1 MTGKKK
7 HSSSV
12 FRIVKGFGAALL
24 LVLVLKPIVPCLW
37 SREPGICPILE
48 IPSLARR
55 EIKEAADAGKLKSRV
70 SVSESASSV
79 SETVKSDAGK
89 QEEPQVADA
98 AATAENGRELAA
110 AKLALSAEL
119 DFPNNGDN
127 LSSQTRSS
135 RVEEEEEEES
145 LTSGV
150 ESMSEDDKERE
161 VKSLWRCQGGSGA
174 ADCSEPQA
182 LLLAEGALAERVHA
196 VCAAYALTAL
206 TSAPTLAVWPA
217 DRHLPAT
224 TFRHLFR
231 PASSVAIPP
240 GDVADR
246 AVSGEARDVW
256 VRDVRMASSEVTARL
271 HTSQQVMLKE
281 CPRGSRRK
289 SRRTALPFRRYLAP
303 SAQSQVCHLDLPP
316 SPYTLVCHLDL
327 FLCLHPPVA
336 HLSPSSRS
344 LIPFTHPIHSSQ
356 SLIPFTHP
364 NSSSHSLIPIPHPIP
379 SSHSLIPIP
388 HPIHSSQFLIPFPH
402 PTPSSHSLI
411 PIPHPIPSSHSL
423 IPFTHPIHSSH
434 SLIPFPHPNPS
445 SHSLI
450 PIPHPIPSSQSLI
463 PFPHPIPSSHSL
475 IPIPHPIPSSH
486 SLIPFTHPIHSSHS
500 LIPFPHPNPSSQ
512 SLIPFPHPNP
522 SSQSLIPFPHPNPSS
537 QSLIPFPH
545 PNPSSQSLIPF
556 THPIHSSHSL
566 ITFPHPIPSSH
577 SLIPIPHPIP
587 SSQSLIPF
595 PHPNPSSHSLIPF
608 THPIPSSHSLIPI
621 PHPIP
626 SSQSLIPFPHPNPSS
641 HSLIPIPHP
650 NPSSHFLIPI
660 PHPNPSSH
668 SLIPIP
674 HPNPSSHSLIPIPH
688 PNPSSHSLI
697 PFTHPI
703 PSSHSLIPFTHP
715 IHSSLTRL
723 ASTSLTAYLPLPQ
736 QASGAVNLDG
746 CAYDKHVDACLG
758 RLRPSTAVGAL
769 VMHEDLAALKLSKA
783 IYAVPVW
790 PTHQPP
796 SVPCATSPCS
806 SCTTPMWGSP
816 LFPPLTFPLPPPHH
830 HQTPP
835 AGTVCSGCPRVANS
849 SAPLCAMRRVTMA
862 FLHDPHVAFALAA
875 RAAPDVTAVGDFFS
889 ELRRPL
895 VLKASQSRL
904 DTCQE
909 GGRRELAEGK
919 GVLGSEVG
927 GSSIKCAQLQAAELF
942 ALSLARA
949 LVPIHRWAI
958 EARFILAQGSHRSP
972 AFQVL
977 PSICETERLPP
988 IIRHR
993 WSWFTQVEEKLKLVV
1008 CTMPKVAANSW
1019 LMWLR
1024 AKLGQPDPNDPI
1036 LALDV
1041 DKAGWHLLGRHFTEK
1056 EAVRLVTRPDF
1067 FRFTFV
1073 RNPFSR
1079 ALSAYSNKLVVT
1091 DTPNNKT
1098 GPGSREYWN
1107 ERFFRFVRPQFELL
1121 KGEDDLVS
1129 FPDFMRLVALMKNNF
1144 RWKMDRHVAPQVDVC
1159 FMQMIK
1165 YDFVGRFENLEE
1177 DAKYVVNRFGGD
1189 HLDIFNFGVNAHQT
1203 RADTKLV
1210 KKYTK

>member
-1 MTGKKK
+1 M
-7 HSSSV
+7 
-12 FRIVKGFGAALL
+12 VKGFGAALL

-55 EIKEAADAGKLKSRV
+55 EIKEAADAGKLESRV

-79 SETVKSDAGK
+79 SETVNSDPGK

-98 AATAENGRELAA
+98 AAAAENGRELAA

-119 DFPNNGDN
+119 DLPNNGDN

-135 RVEEEEEEES
+135 RVEEEEEEYS

-303 SAQSQVCHLDLPP
+303 SAQSQ
-316 SPYTLVCHLDL
+316 
-327 FLCLHPPVA
+327 
-336 HLSPSSRS
+336 
-344 LIPFTHPIHSSQ
+344 
-356 SLIPFTHP
+356 
-364 NSSSHSLIPIPHPIP
+364 
-379 SSHSLIPIP
+379 
-388 HPIHSSQFLIPFPH
+388 
-402 PTPSSHSLI
+402 
-411 PIPHPIPSSHSL
+411 
-423 IPFTHPIHSSH
+423 
-434 SLIPFPHPNPS
+434 
-445 SHSLI
+445 
-450 PIPHPIPSSQSLI
+450 
-463 PFPHPIPSSHSL
+463 
-475 IPIPHPIPSSH
+475 
-486 SLIPFTHPIHSSHS
+486 
-500 LIPFPHPNPSSQ
+500 
-512 SLIPFPHPNP
+512 
-522 SSQSLIPFPHPNPSS
+522 
-537 QSLIPFPH
+537 
-545 PNPSSQSLIPF
+545 
-556 THPIHSSHSL
+556 
-566 ITFPHPIPSSH
+566 
-577 SLIPIPHPIP
+577 
-587 SSQSLIPF
+587 
-595 PHPNPSSHSLIPF
+595 
-608 THPIPSSHSLIPI
+608 
-621 PHPIP
+621 
-626 SSQSLIPFPHPNPSS
+626 
-641 HSLIPIPHP
+641 
-650 NPSSHFLIPI
+650 
-660 PHPNPSSH
+660 
-668 SLIPIP
+668 
-674 HPNPSSHSLIPIPH
+674 
-688 PNPSSHSLI
+688 
-697 PFTHPI
+697 
-703 PSSHSLIPFTHP
+703 
-715 IHSSLTRL
+715 
-723 ASTSLTAYLPLPQ
+723 

-758 RLRPSTAVGAL
+758 RLRPSMAVGAL

-783 IYAVPVW
+783 IYV
-790 PTHQPP
+790 
-796 SVPCATSPCS
+796 S
-806 SCTTPMWGSP
+806 
-816 LFPPLTFPLPPPHH
+816 
-830 HQTPP
+830 TPP

-875 RAAPDVTAVGDFFS
+875 RAAPDVTTVGDFFS
-889 ELRRPL
+889 ELRHPL

-927 GSSIKCAQLQAAELF
+927 GTSIKCAQLQAAELF

-1129 FPDFMRLVALMKNNF
+1129 FPDFMRLVALMKKNF

-1210 KKYTK
+1210 KKYTKDAYELVKEVYAQDFFIPLNNITQTAPSVLSQIFEG

>member
-1 MTGKKK
+1 M
-7 HSSSV
+7 
-12 FRIVKGFGAALL
+12 VKGFGAALL

-55 EIKEAADAGKLKSRV
+55 EIKEAADAGKLESRV

-79 SETVKSDAGK
+79 SETVNSDPGK

-98 AATAENGRELAA
+98 AAAAENGRELAA

-119 DFPNNGDN
+119 DLPNNGDN

-135 RVEEEEEEES
+135 RVEEEEEEYS

-303 SAQSQVCHLDLPP
+303 SAQSQ
-316 SPYTLVCHLDL
+316 
-327 FLCLHPPVA
+327 
-336 HLSPSSRS
+336 
-344 LIPFTHPIHSSQ
+344 
-356 SLIPFTHP
+356 
-364 NSSSHSLIPIPHPIP
+364 
-379 SSHSLIPIP
+379 
-388 HPIHSSQFLIPFPH
+388 
-402 PTPSSHSLI
+402 
-411 PIPHPIPSSHSL
+411 
-423 IPFTHPIHSSH
+423 
-434 SLIPFPHPNPS
+434 
-445 SHSLI
+445 
-450 PIPHPIPSSQSLI
+450 
-463 PFPHPIPSSHSL
+463 
-475 IPIPHPIPSSH
+475 
-486 SLIPFTHPIHSSHS
+486 
-500 LIPFPHPNPSSQ
+500 
-512 SLIPFPHPNP
+512 
-522 SSQSLIPFPHPNPSS
+522 
-537 QSLIPFPH
+537 
-545 PNPSSQSLIPF
+545 
-556 THPIHSSHSL
+556 
-566 ITFPHPIPSSH
+566 
-577 SLIPIPHPIP
+577 
-587 SSQSLIPF
+587 
-595 PHPNPSSHSLIPF
+595 
-608 THPIPSSHSLIPI
+608 
-621 PHPIP
+621 
-626 SSQSLIPFPHPNPSS
+626 
-641 HSLIPIPHP
+641 
-650 NPSSHFLIPI
+650 
-660 PHPNPSSH
+660 
-668 SLIPIP
+668 
-674 HPNPSSHSLIPIPH
+674 
-688 PNPSSHSLI
+688 
-697 PFTHPI
+697 
-703 PSSHSLIPFTHP
+703 
-715 IHSSLTRL
+715 
-723 ASTSLTAYLPLPQ
+723 
-736 QASGAVNLDG
+736 ASGAVNLDG

-758 RLRPSTAVGAL
+758 RLRPSMAVGAL

-783 IYAVPVW
+783 IYV
-790 PTHQPP
+790 
-796 SVPCATSPCS
+796 S
-806 SCTTPMWGSP
+806 
-816 LFPPLTFPLPPPHH
+816 
-830 HQTPP
+830 TPP

-875 RAAPDVTAVGDFFS
+875 RAAPDVTTVGDFFS
-889 ELRRPL
+889 ELRHPL

-927 GSSIKCAQLQAAELF
+927 GTSIKCAQLQAAELF

-1129 FPDFMRLVALMKNNF
+1129 FPDFMRLVALMKKNF

>member
-12 FRIVKGFGAALL
+12 FRIVRGFGAALL

-48 IPSLARR
+48 VPSLARR
-55 EIKEAADAGKLKSRV
+55 EIKEAAEAGKLESRV

-89 QEEPQVADA
+89 MEEQQVADA
-98 AATAENGRELAA
+98 AAAENGRELAA

-119 DFPNNGDN
+119 DSPINADN
-127 LSSQTRSS
+127 LSSQRRSS
-135 RVEEEEEEES
+135 GVEEAEEEES
-145 LTSGV
+145 MTSAV
-150 ESMSEDDKERE
+150 ESMSEDDKERD

-174 ADCSEPQA
+174 VDCAEPQA
-182 LLLAEGALAERVHA
+182 LLLAEGALAQRVHA

-206 TSAPTLAVWPA
+206 TGAPTLAVWPA

-231 PASSVAIPP
+231 PASSMATPP
-240 GDVADR
+240 GDVADS

-256 VRDVRMASSEVTARL
+256 VHDVRMPSSDLTARL

-289 SRRTALPFRRYLAP
+289 TKRTPLPFRRYLSP
-303 SAQSQVCHLDLPP
+303 SAQSQ
-316 SPYTLVCHLDL
+316 
-327 FLCLHPPVA
+327 
-336 HLSPSSRS
+336 
-344 LIPFTHPIHSSQ
+344 
-356 SLIPFTHP
+356 
-364 NSSSHSLIPIPHPIP
+364 
-379 SSHSLIPIP
+379 
-388 HPIHSSQFLIPFPH
+388 
-402 PTPSSHSLI
+402 
-411 PIPHPIPSSHSL
+411 
-423 IPFTHPIHSSH
+423 
-434 SLIPFPHPNPS
+434 
-445 SHSLI
+445 
-450 PIPHPIPSSQSLI
+450 
-463 PFPHPIPSSHSL
+463 
-475 IPIPHPIPSSH
+475 
-486 SLIPFTHPIHSSHS
+486 
-500 LIPFPHPNPSSQ
+500 
-512 SLIPFPHPNP
+512 
-522 SSQSLIPFPHPNPSS
+522 
-537 QSLIPFPH
+537 
-545 PNPSSQSLIPF
+545 
-556 THPIHSSHSL
+556 
-566 ITFPHPIPSSH
+566 
-577 SLIPIPHPIP
+577 
-587 SSQSLIPF
+587 
-595 PHPNPSSHSLIPF
+595 
-608 THPIPSSHSLIPI
+608 
-621 PHPIP
+621 
-626 SSQSLIPFPHPNPSS
+626 
-641 HSLIPIPHP
+641 
-650 NPSSHFLIPI
+650 
-660 PHPNPSSH
+660 
-668 SLIPIP
+668 
-674 HPNPSSHSLIPIPH
+674 
-688 PNPSSHSLI
+688 
-697 PFTHPI
+697 
-703 PSSHSLIPFTHP
+703 
-715 IHSSLTRL
+715 
-723 ASTSLTAYLPLPQ
+723 
-736 QASGAVNLDG
+736 ASGALNLDG

-769 VMHEDLAALKLSKA
+769 VMQEDLDALKLSKA
-783 IYAVPVW
+783 IYV
-790 PTHQPP
+790 
-796 SVPCATSPCS
+796 SK
-806 SCTTPMWGSP
+806 
-816 LFPPLTFPLPPPHH
+816 
-830 HQTPP
+830 PP
-835 AGTVCSGCPRVANS
+835 AGAPCSGCPRMANS
-849 SAPLCAMRRVTMA
+849 SAPLCAMRRITMA

-927 GSSIKCAQLQAAELF
+927 GTSIKCAQLQAAELF
-942 ALSLARA
+942 ALSFARA

-958 EARFILAQGSHRSP
+958 EPRFILAQGARRSP

-1024 AKLGQPDPNDPI
+1024 AKLGQPNPNDPI

-1129 FPDFMRLVALMKNNF
+1129 FPDFMRLVALMKKNF
-1144 RWKMDRHVAPQVDVC
+1144 RWKMDRHIAPQVDVC

-1210 KKYTK
+1210 KKYTKDAYELVKEVYAQDFFIPLNNITQTAPPVLSQIFEG

>member
-12 FRIVKGFGAALL
+12 FRIVRGFGAALL

-48 IPSLARR
+48 VPSLARR
-55 EIKEAADAGKLKSRV
+55 EIKEAAEAGKLESRV

-89 QEEPQVADA
+89 MEEQQVADA
-98 AATAENGRELAA
+98 AAAENGRELAA

-119 DFPNNGDN
+119 DSPINADN
-127 LSSQTRSS
+127 LSSQRRSS
-135 RVEEEEEEES
+135 GVEEAEEEES
-145 LTSGV
+145 MTSAV
-150 ESMSEDDKERE
+150 ESMSEDDKERD

-174 ADCSEPQA
+174 VDCAEPQA
-182 LLLAEGALAERVHA
+182 LLLAEGALAQRVHA

-206 TSAPTLAVWPA
+206 TGAPTLAVWPA

-231 PASSVAIPP
+231 PASSMATPP
-240 GDVADR
+240 GDVADS

-256 VRDVRMASSEVTARL
+256 VHDVRMPSGDLTARL

-289 SRRTALPFRRYLAP
+289 TKRTPLPFRRYLSP
-303 SAQSQVCHLDLPP
+303 SAQSQ
-316 SPYTLVCHLDL
+316 
-327 FLCLHPPVA
+327 
-336 HLSPSSRS
+336 
-344 LIPFTHPIHSSQ
+344 
-356 SLIPFTHP
+356 
-364 NSSSHSLIPIPHPIP
+364 
-379 SSHSLIPIP
+379 
-388 HPIHSSQFLIPFPH
+388 
-402 PTPSSHSLI
+402 
-411 PIPHPIPSSHSL
+411 
-423 IPFTHPIHSSH
+423 
-434 SLIPFPHPNPS
+434 
-445 SHSLI
+445 
-450 PIPHPIPSSQSLI
+450 
-463 PFPHPIPSSHSL
+463 
-475 IPIPHPIPSSH
+475 
-486 SLIPFTHPIHSSHS
+486 
-500 LIPFPHPNPSSQ
+500 
-512 SLIPFPHPNP
+512 
-522 SSQSLIPFPHPNPSS
+522 
-537 QSLIPFPH
+537 
-545 PNPSSQSLIPF
+545 
-556 THPIHSSHSL
+556 
-566 ITFPHPIPSSH
+566 
-577 SLIPIPHPIP
+577 
-587 SSQSLIPF
+587 
-595 PHPNPSSHSLIPF
+595 
-608 THPIPSSHSLIPI
+608 
-621 PHPIP
+621 
-626 SSQSLIPFPHPNPSS
+626 
-641 HSLIPIPHP
+641 
-650 NPSSHFLIPI
+650 
-660 PHPNPSSH
+660 
-668 SLIPIP
+668 
-674 HPNPSSHSLIPIPH
+674 
-688 PNPSSHSLI
+688 
-697 PFTHPI
+697 
-703 PSSHSLIPFTHP
+703 
-715 IHSSLTRL
+715 
-723 ASTSLTAYLPLPQ
+723 
-736 QASGAVNLDG
+736 ASGALNLDG

-769 VMHEDLAALKLSKA
+769 VMQEDLDALKLSKA
-783 IYAVPVW
+783 IYVSVSPHARSAWHGTLSRTVHGCAALHGCPPARQPIS
-790 PTHQPP
+790 PTMRHAPRHHGLPP
-796 SVPCATSPCS
+796 
-806 SCTTPMWGSP
+806 
-816 LFPPLTFPLPPPHH
+816 FPPFHY
-830 HQTPP
+830 QKPP
-835 AGTVCSGCPRVANS
+835 AGAPCSGCPRMANS
-849 SAPLCAMRRVTMA
+849 SAPLCAMRRITMA

-927 GSSIKCAQLQAAELF
+927 GTSIKCAQLQAAELF
-942 ALSLARA
+942 ALSFARA

-958 EARFILAQGSHRSP
+958 EPRFILAQGARRSP

-1024 AKLGQPDPNDPI
+1024 AKLGQPNPNDPI

-1129 FPDFMRLVALMKNNF
+1129 FPDFMRLVALMKKNF
-1144 RWKMDRHVAPQVDVC
+1144 RWKMDRHIAPQVDVC

-1165 YDFVGRFENLEE
+1165 YDFVGRFESLEE

-1210 KKYTK
+1210 KKYTKDAYELVKEVYAQDFFIPLNNITQTAPPVLSQIFEG

>member
-1 MTGKKK
+1 M
-7 HSSSV
+7 
-12 FRIVKGFGAALL
+12 VKGFGAALL

-55 EIKEAADAGKLKSRV
+55 EIKEAADAGKLESRV

-79 SETVKSDAGK
+79 SETVNSDPGK

-98 AATAENGRELAA
+98 AAAAENGRELAA

-119 DFPNNGDN
+119 DLPNNGDN

-135 RVEEEEEEES
+135 RVEEEEEEDS

-303 SAQSQVCHLDLPP
+303 SAQSQ
-316 SPYTLVCHLDL
+316 
-327 FLCLHPPVA
+327 
-336 HLSPSSRS
+336 
-344 LIPFTHPIHSSQ
+344 
-356 SLIPFTHP
+356 
-364 NSSSHSLIPIPHPIP
+364 
-379 SSHSLIPIP
+379 
-388 HPIHSSQFLIPFPH
+388 
-402 PTPSSHSLI
+402 
-411 PIPHPIPSSHSL
+411 
-423 IPFTHPIHSSH
+423 
-434 SLIPFPHPNPS
+434 
-445 SHSLI
+445 
-450 PIPHPIPSSQSLI
+450 
-463 PFPHPIPSSHSL
+463 
-475 IPIPHPIPSSH
+475 
-486 SLIPFTHPIHSSHS
+486 
-500 LIPFPHPNPSSQ
+500 
-512 SLIPFPHPNP
+512 
-522 SSQSLIPFPHPNPSS
+522 
-537 QSLIPFPH
+537 
-545 PNPSSQSLIPF
+545 
-556 THPIHSSHSL
+556 
-566 ITFPHPIPSSH
+566 
-577 SLIPIPHPIP
+577 
-587 SSQSLIPF
+587 
-595 PHPNPSSHSLIPF
+595 
-608 THPIPSSHSLIPI
+608 
-621 PHPIP
+621 
-626 SSQSLIPFPHPNPSS
+626 
-641 HSLIPIPHP
+641 
-650 NPSSHFLIPI
+650 
-660 PHPNPSSH
+660 
-668 SLIPIP
+668 
-674 HPNPSSHSLIPIPH
+674 
-688 PNPSSHSLI
+688 
-697 PFTHPI
+697 
-703 PSSHSLIPFTHP
+703 
-715 IHSSLTRL
+715 
-723 ASTSLTAYLPLPQ
+723 
-736 QASGAVNLDG
+736 ASGAVNLDG

-758 RLRPSTAVGAL
+758 RLRPSMAVGAL

-783 IYAVPVW
+783 IYV
-790 PTHQPP
+790 
-796 SVPCATSPCS
+796 S
-806 SCTTPMWGSP
+806 
-816 LFPPLTFPLPPPHH
+816 
-830 HQTPP
+830 TPP

-875 RAAPDVTAVGDFFS
+875 RAAPDVTTVGDFFS

-927 GSSIKCAQLQAAELF
+927 GTIIKCAQLQAAELF

-1129 FPDFMRLVALMKNNF
+1129 FPDFMRLVALMKKNF

-1210 KKYTK
+1210 KKYTKDAYELVKEVYAQDFFIPLNNITQTAPSVLSQIFEG